1 MLYPR
6 MKPEESNFREMNSES
21 FIASMA
27 TLSSFYKSAS
37 DVRGKLFES

>member
-6 MKPEESNFREMNSES
+6 MKPEESNFRKMHSES
-21 FIASMA
+21 FIASLA
-27 TLSSFYKSAS
+27 ILSSFYKSAS